1 MLNPH
6 GNPVEVTVEAFDQVG
21 DQLGENT
28 FTLPGGGR
36 KAKLLLELIPAT
48 AGQVGGYFRVRG
60 AREIVSFALFGDLA
74 SESIS
79 IIPSQ

>member
-1 MLNPH
+1 
-6 GNPVEVTVEAFDQVG
+6 VEAFDQVG

-28 FTLPGGGR
+28 FILPGGGR

-48 AGQVGGYFRVRG
+48 AGQVGGYFRVRSQG
-60 AREIVSFALFGDLA
+60 RIVSFALFGDLA

>member
-1 MLNPH
+1 M
-6 GNPVEVTVEAFDQVG
+6 EAFDQVG

-28 FTLPGGGR
+28 FILPGGGR

-60 AREIVSFALFGDLA
+60 AREILSFALFGDLA

>member
-6 GNPVEVTVEAFDQVG
+6 GNPVEVIVEAFDQVG
-21 DQLGENT
+21 DQLGEST

-48 AGQVGGYFRVRG
+48 TGQAGGYFRVRG
-60 AREIVSFALFGDLA
+60 AEEILSFALFGDLA

-79 IIPSQ
+79 MIPSQ